1 MNIAGR
7 IGFVALLVLVPS
19 IGCAPDGPANTQ
31 QPTPRAD
38 RSFDSVSV
46 SGGTLHYRTA
56 GSGVAVVLLSGG
68 PGMASSFLAPVF
80 AHVAVRHR
88 AILIDQRGT
97 GRSAGLADSTTFT
110 LANAV
115 EDVEAVRRRLGVE
128 HMVLLGHSWG
138 GALAMAYAARY
149 PERVT
154 ALVLVGA
161 GSLRPEATNA
171 EISRRLRARLTTAD
185 LDSIRAL
192 ATVVPDPA
200 RRDSALRAIRLLN
213 WKAYEYD
220 PGNIAALDSLLTP
233 ESCND
238 RTARLMNADLVRH
251 GPAFAEQLE
260 SSRLAR
266 EIPTLI
272 TYGEVD
278 QIGLVTR
285 GEIRGAFPRARVQVI
300 PQSGHHPWNENPSAF
315 YRAVDGF
322 LDSIQEHQR
331 LGSA

>member
-1 MNIAGR
+1 VNIARR
-7 IGFVALLVLVPS
+7 IGFGALLVLLPS
-19 IGCAPDGPANTQ
+19 IGCAADGPANTQ
-31 QPTPRAD
+31 QRTPRAD

-80 AHVAVRHR
+80 AHVAIRHR

-97 GRSAGLADSTTFT
+97 GRSVGFTDSTTFT
-110 LANAV
+110 LANAA
-115 EDVEAVRRRLGVE
+115 EDIEAVRHQLDVE
-128 HMVLLGHSWG
+128 HIVLLGHSWG

-149 PERVT
+149 PERV
-154 ALVLVGA
+154 AGLVLVGA
-161 GSLRPEATNA
+161 GSLRPEAGSA
-171 EISRRLRARLTTAD
+171 EISRRLRDRLTPAD

-192 ATVVPDPA
+192 AALVPDPA
-200 RRDSALRAIRLLN
+200 RHDSALRAIRLLN

-220 PGNIAALDSLLTP
+220 PANVAALDSLLTP
-233 ESCND
+233 DSFND

-251 GPAFAEQLE
+251 GPAFAELLE
-260 SSRLAR
+260 SNPLVRQ
-266 EIPTLI
+266 IPTSVI
-272 TYGEVD
+272 YGEAD

-285 GEIRGAFPRARVQVI
+285 AEIRSAFPRARVQVI

-322 LDSIQEHQR
+322 LDSIQGHQR